1 MKALIIIAQRGF
13 QDKEYLPTRE
23 KLENAGIKVKVASV
37 TTKEAIGKFEGKVI
51 PDLAIKDADPSNY
64 NAIVIIGG
72 PGTIIL
78 AEQPEIY
85 TLLKQSDEQK
95 KLIAAICLAPTIL
108 AKADLLRMKKATV
121 WNGDGMQSAIIERE
135 GAQYTGEDVTV
146 DGRII
151 TANGP
156 DASEAFG
163 KKIAEMI
170 NYKE

>member
-13 QDKEYLPTRE
+13 QDKEYLPVRE
-23 KLENAGIKVKVASV
+23 KLEKANIEVEVASV
-37 TTKEAIGKFEGKVI
+37 TTEEAIGKFEGKI
-51 PDLAIKDADPSNY
+51 KPDLAIKNADPSNY

-72 PGTIIL
+72 PGTIML
-78 AEQPEIY
+78 AEVPEIY
-85 TLLKQSDEQK
+85 KLLKQADEQE

-121 WNGDGMQSAIIERE
+121 WNGDGVQSAIIERE
-135 GAQYTGEDVTV
+135 GAQYTGEDVTI

-156 DASEAFG
+156 DAAEAFG
-163 KKIAEMI
+163 EKVAEMI
-170 NYKE
+170 NTN